1 MNRYIIIDC
10 LLKGYGDKSVAI
22 RINNINLS
30 LDDDLNVLEKKICKK
45 LNMSKED
52 ISRLDIIKRSI
63 DARKKNDIKVSFS
76 VNVFCKKEKMLLSRI
91 HDKDISFEEIREIE
105 SIKSGTEEIKARP
118 VVVGFG
124 PAGIFAA
131 LTLARY
137 GYKPIV
143 YERGEDVDKR
153 TETVE
158 KFWKDGRLNLE
169 SNVQF
174 GEGGAGAFSDG
185 KLTTRI
191 KDHRCS
197 FVLDELIKAGAPAE
211 IKYESKAHVG
221 TDLLKGV
228 VKNIREEIKRLG
240 GEVNFNS
247 KLEKITYKD
256 GKLESIVVN
265 GKNITCEALVLA
277 IGHSSRDTYEM
288 LYRENVSMDAKA
300 FAIGVRIEHPQE
312 LINVNQYGNNHNHPK
327 LHAADYRLT
336 YQSEKLKRGVY
347 SFCMCPGGV
356 VVAASSEEG
365 RLVSNGMS
373 YHARD
378 LDNANSALVVTV
390 SPEDFEGSS
399 PLRGMEFQR
408 HYESLAFK
416 LGGGNYKAPVQL
428 VGDFM
433 KDRVSTKLGEVIPSY
448 TAGYEFRELKECL
461 PDYVV
466 EALKEGIINFDKK
479 IKGYARE
486 DAILTGIETRTS
498 APVRLNR
505 NASLESINVCGLY
518 PTGEG
523 AGFAGGIISAAVD
536 GIKVA
541 EHIIEKFD
549 LPK

>member
-1 MNRYIIIDC
+1 M
-10 LLKGYGDKSVAI
+10 AI
-22 RINNINLS
+22 RINNINLG
-30 LDDDLNVLEKKICKK
+30 LDDELEVLEKKVCKR
-45 LNMSKED
+45 LN
-52 ISRLDIIKRSI
+52 ISNGNINKISIIKRSV
-63 DARKKNDIKVSFS
+63 DARKKNDIKFNYS
-76 VNVFCKKEKMLLSRI
+76 VDVFCEKEKKILSKI
-91 HDKDISFEEIREIE
+91 HDKDIKLEEVKEIE
-105 SIKSGTEEIKARP
+105 TIKSGTQKLNFRP

-131 LTLARY
+131 LTLARQ
-137 GYKPIV
+137 GYRPIV

-158 KFWKDGRLNLE
+158 KFWSTGELNLE

-174 GEGGAGAFSDG
+174 GEGGAGTFSDG

-191 KDHRCS
+191 KDHRCV
-197 FVLDELIKAGAPAE
+197 FVLDELIKAGAPVE

-228 VKNIREEIKRLG
+228 VKNIREEIKNLG

-247 KLEKITYKD
+247 KLERITYEN
-256 GKLESIVVN
+256 GKLESIIVN
-265 GKNITCEALVLA
+265 GKEISCEALVLA

-288 LYRENVSMDAKA
+288 LYREKVSMDAKA

-312 LINVNQYGNNHNHPK
+312 LINISQYGESHNHPK
-327 LHAADYRLT
+327 LQAADYRLT
-336 YQSEKLKRGVY
+336 YQSERLGRGIY

-356 VVAASSEEG
+356 VVAAASEEG

-378 LDNANSALVVTV
+378 LKNANSALVVTV
-390 SPEDFEGSS
+390 SPEDFEGNS

-408 HYESLAFK
+408 YYENLAFK

-433 KDRVSTKLGEVIPSY
+433 KDRVSTGLGQVVPSY
-448 TAGYEFRELKECL
+448 TAGYEFRELKNCL

-466 EALKEGIINFDKK
+466 EALKEGIANFDKK
-479 IKGYARE
+479 IKGYANE
-486 DAILTGIETRTS
+486 DAVLTGIETRTS

-505 NASLESINVCGLY
+505 NEKLESINVCGLY

-541 EHIIEKFD
+541 EHIIQKFD
-549 LPK
+549 VL

>member
-1 MNRYIIIDC
+1 MI
-10 LLKGYGDKSVAI
+10 KMAI

-30 LDDDLNVLEKKICKK
+30 IDDNLDALEMKVCKK
-45 LNMSKED
+45 LKISKED
-52 ISRLDIIKRSI
+52 INNLIIIKKSI
-63 DARKKNDIKVSFS
+63 DARKKNDIKFNYCVD
-76 VNVFCKKEKMLLSRI
+76 VICDKEKRILSRI
-91 HDKDISFEEIREIE
+91 KDNDVKFEEIKEREDIVHGDI
-105 SIKSGTEEIKARP
+105 SISSKP

-131 LTLARY
+131 LTLARA
-137 GYKPIV
+137 GYRPV
-143 YERGEDVDKR
+143 VFERGEDVDNR
-153 TETVE
+153 TKTVD
-158 KFWKDGRLNLE
+158 KFWKEGKLDLE

-174 GEGGAGAFSDG
+174 GEGGAGTFSDG

-197 FVLDELIKAGAPAE
+197 FVLDEFIKAGAPEE

-240 GEVNFNS
+240 GEVHFSS
-247 KLEKITYKD
+247 KLEDIVYED
-256 GKLESIVVN
+256 NKLKSIVVN
-265 GKNITCEALVLA
+265 GRKIPCEALVLA

-288 LYRENVSMDAKA
+288 LYKENVSMEAKA

-312 LINVNQYGNNHNHPK
+312 LINISQYGENHNHPK

-356 VVAASSEEG
+356 VVAAASEDG

-378 LDNANSALVVTV
+378 LENANSALVVTV
-390 SPEDFEGSS
+390 SPEDFEGDS

-408 HYESLAFK
+408 HYESLAFR
-416 LGGGNYKAPVQL
+416 LSGGNYKAPVQL

-433 KDRVSTKLGEVIPSY
+433 KDRPSTKLGSVTPSY
-448 TAGYEFRELKECL
+448 TAGYEFKELKHCL

-466 EALKEGIINFDKK
+466 EAIKEGIENFDKK
-479 IKGYARE
+479 IKGYAND
-486 DAILTGIETRTS
+486 DAVLTGIETRTS
-498 APVRLNR
+498 APVRIHR
-505 NASLESINVCGLY
+505 NSTLESINVEGLY

-541 EHIIEKFD
+541 EHIIEKFSVPEID
-549 LPK
+549 

>member
-1 MNRYIIIDC
+1 M
-10 LLKGYGDKSVAI
+10 KGYGEKTVAI
-22 RINNINLS
+22 RINNMNLH
-30 LDDDLNVLEKKICKK
+30 LDDDLDVLEKKICKK
-45 LNMSKED
+45 LNISKED
-52 ISRLDIIKRSI
+52 INKINIIKRSV
-63 DARKKNDIKVSFS
+63 DARKKNDIRVNFS
-76 VNVFCKKEKMLLSRI
+76 VDVICDKEKKILSRI
-91 HDKDISFEEIREIE
+91 HDKDVKIEEENKIEEIYP
-105 SIKSGTEEIKARP
+105 GTKELKFRP

-131 LTLARY
+131 LTLARK

-143 YERGEDVDKR
+143 YERGEDVYNR
-153 TETVE
+153 TVTVE
-158 KFWKDGRLNLE
+158 KFWKTGELNLE

-174 GEGGAGAFSDG
+174 GEGGAGTFSDG

-191 KDHRCS
+191 KDYRCA
-197 FVLDELIKAGAPAE
+197 FVLDEFIKAGAPEE
-211 IKYESKAHVG
+211 IRYESKAHVG
-221 TDLLKGV
+221 TDLLKDV

-247 KLEKITYKD
+247 KLEKIIYYGSNLK
-256 GKLESIVVN
+256 SIVVN
-265 GKNITCEALVLA
+265 GEEISCTALVLA

-288 LYRENVSMDAKA
+288 LYKEKVSMDAKA

-312 LINVNQYGNNHNHPK
+312 LINISQYGDNYNHPK
-327 LHAADYRLT
+327 LQAADYRLT
-336 YQSEKLKRGVY
+336 YQSERLKRGVY

-356 VVAASSEEG
+356 VVAAASEEG

-378 LDNANSALVVTV
+378 LENANSALVVTV
-390 SPEDFEGSS
+390 SPEDFEGTS

-416 LGGGNYKAPVQL
+416 LGGGNYRAPIQL

-433 KDRVSTKLGEVIPSY
+433 KDRISTKLGKVIPSY
-448 TAGYEFRELKECL
+448 TAGYEFRELKNCL

-466 EALKEGIINFDKK
+466 EALKEGIEYFDKK
-479 IKGYARE
+479 IKGYASE
-486 DAILTGIETRTS
+486 DAVLTGIETRTS

-505 NASLESINVCGLY
+505 NESLESVNVIGLY

-541 EHIIEKFD
+541 EHIIQKFN
-549 LPK
+549 LPE

>member
-1 MNRYIIIDC
+1 M
-10 LLKGYGDKSVAI
+10 AI
-22 RINNINLS
+22 RINNINLN
-30 LDDDLNVLEKKICKK
+30 LDDEFNVLEKKVCKK
-45 LNMSKED
+45 LKISKED
-52 ISRLDIIKRSI
+52 INKIEIIRKSI
-63 DARKKNDIKVSFS
+63 DARKKNDIKFTYSIDVICDNEAKIIS
-76 VNVFCKKEKMLLSRI
+76 KI
-91 HDKDISFEEIREIE
+91 HDKDVRLEKAEEID
-105 SIKSGTEEIKARP
+105 SIIPGTEKMDHRP

-131 LTLARY
+131 LTLARK

-143 YERGEDVDKR
+143 YERGESVDKR

-158 KFWKDGRLNLE
+158 KFWKSGELNLE

-174 GEGGAGAFSDG
+174 GEGGAGTFSDG

-191 KDHRCS
+191 KDHRCT
-197 FVLDELIKAGAPAE
+197 FVLDELINAGAPSE

-228 VKNIREEIKRLG
+228 VKNIREEIKSLG
-240 GEVNFNS
+240 GEVHFNS
-247 KLEKITYKD
+247 KLEKLSYEN
-256 GKLESIVVN
+256 GKLKKIIVN
-265 GKNITCEALVLA
+265 GKEIPCEALVLA

-288 LYRENVSMDAKA
+288 LHKEDVSMDAKA

-312 LINVNQYGNNHNHPK
+312 LINISQYGENHKHPK
-327 LHAADYRLT
+327 LQAADYRLT
-336 YQSEKLKRGVY
+336 YQSERLKRGIY

-356 VVAASSEEG
+356 VVAAASEEG

-378 LDNANSALVVTV
+378 LENANSALVVTV
-390 SPEDFEGSS
+390 SPEDFEGDS

-408 HYESLAFK
+408 HYEELAFK
-416 LGGGNYKAPVQL
+416 LGGDNYKAPVQL
-428 VGDFM
+428 VGDFL
-433 KDRVSTKLGEVIPSY
+433 KDRISTKLGKVTPSY
-448 TAGYEFRELKECL
+448 TAGYEFKELKDCL
-461 PDYVV
+461 PSYVI
-466 EALKEGIINFDKK
+466 EALKEGIYNFDKK

-486 DAILTGIETRTS
+486 DAVLTGIETRTS
-498 APVRLNR
+498 APVTLNR
-505 NASLESINVCGLY
+505 DSKLESVNVSGLY

-549 LPK
+549 LPKEI

>member
-1 MNRYIIIDC
+1 M
-10 LLKGYGDKSVAI
+10 AI
-22 RINNINLS
+22 RINNIHLS
-30 LDDDLNVLEKKICKK
+30 LDEDEKLLKHRVCKK
-45 LNMSKED
+45 LKISDNEIKE
-52 ISRLDIIKRSI
+52 LNIIKRSL
-63 DARKKNDIKVSFS
+63 DARKKNDIKINYCVD
-76 VNVFCKKEKMLLSRI
+76 VICNKEKKILSRI
-91 HDKDISFEEIREIE
+91 HDKDVKHEIIEEREPLE
-105 SIKSGTEEIKARP
+105 RGNEELVSRP

-131 LTLARY
+131 LTLARE
-137 GYKPIV
+137 GYKPVV
-143 YERGEDVDKR
+143 YERGEDVDNR

-158 KFWKDGRLNLE
+158 NFWKTGKLNLE

-191 KDHRCS
+191 KDHRCA
-197 FVLDELIKAGAPAE
+197 FVLDELIKGGEPSE

-240 GEVNFNS
+240 GEVKFNS
-247 KLEKITYKD
+247 KVEQIDYENGELK
-256 GKLESIVVN
+256 SIVVN
-265 GKNITCEALVLA
+265 GERLPCNALVLA

-288 LYRENVSMDAKA
+288 LYKKGVSMEAKA

-312 LINVNQYGNNHNHPK
+312 LINISQYGESHNHPK

-356 VVAASSEEG
+356 VVAAASEDG

-378 LDNANSALVVTV
+378 LANANSALVVTV
-390 SPEDFEGSS
+390 SPEDFEGDS

-416 LGGGNYKAPVQL
+416 LGGGDYKAPVQL

-433 KDRVSTKLGEVIPSY
+433 HDRISTKLGSVTPSY
-448 TAGYEFRELKECL
+448 TAGYVFKELKDCL
-461 PDYVV
+461 PDYVI
-466 EALKEGIINFDKK
+466 EALKEGIQNFDKK
-479 IKGYARE
+479 IKGYGNH
-486 DAILTGIETRTS
+486 DAVLTGIETRTS
-498 APVRLNR
+498 APVRIHR
-505 NASLESINVCGLY
+505 NETLESINVKGLY

-541 EHIIEKFD
+541 EHIVNRFKQPI
-549 LPK
+549 